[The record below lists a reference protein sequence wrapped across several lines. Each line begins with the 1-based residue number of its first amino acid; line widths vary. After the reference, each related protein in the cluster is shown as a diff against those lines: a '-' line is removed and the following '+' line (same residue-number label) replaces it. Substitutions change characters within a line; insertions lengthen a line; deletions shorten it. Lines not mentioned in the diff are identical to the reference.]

1 MIRFFFLVFILLPAP
16 LAAQDQPDQLPQLLI
31 DFPETET
38 MPGQPLTLR
47 LTVLVPTFMPKPPV
61 WPSFEAPNL
70 LVRLPARA
78 TNPTSQRVGGET
90 WAGVSRRYEIA
101 PMVPG
106 NVVLP
111 AQEVV
116 VTYRNPETGD
126 SEQVRL
132 MTGSIAFRAVVPE
145 GAEGL
150 DPFIAAAD
158 LKLSQEIEGNPA
170 AMVAGDSTIRRIRVE
185 VTGASPMF
193 LPSLMPPADLT
204 GLAAYPDE
212 PRLTEAEDRGVT
224 SGSRTESITYVAE
237 GGGGGTAP
245 AIELGWYDIDDGLVK
260 TASAD
265 AVDFHVEGPP
275 AQTSEPRDW
284 THIGAV
290 ALVALAGLGLLVVL
304 VRRIAPRVRQHRE
317 ELIARRLASERHAW
331 QEMMRTVARRDE
343 SAFRRALEVWA
354 QRVETHDPRNAPE
367 LQSALTALGAARFG
381 RLAGNTD
388 SAWKSIDTAL
398 RRSRQ
403 ARHPDAL
410 RAHLPPLNPS

>member
-158 LKLSQEIEGNPA
+158 LKL
-170 AMVAGDSTIRRIRVE
+170 
-185 VTGASPMF
+185 
-193 LPSLMPPADLT
+193 
-204 GLAAYPDE
+204 
-212 PRLTEAEDRGVT
+212 
-224 SGSRTESITYVAE
+224 
-237 GGGGGTAP
+237 
-245 AIELGWYDIDDGLVK
+245 
-260 TASAD
+260 
-265 AVDFHVEGPP
+265 
-275 AQTSEPRDW
+275 
-284 THIGAV
+284 
-290 ALVALAGLGLLVVL
+290 
-304 VRRIAPRVRQHRE
+304 
-317 ELIARRLASERHAW
+317 
-331 QEMMRTVARRDE
+331 
-343 SAFRRALEVWA
+343 
-354 QRVETHDPRNAPE
+354 
-367 LQSALTALGAARFG
+367 
-381 RLAGNTD
+381 
-388 SAWKSIDTAL
+388 
-398 RRSRQ
+398 
-403 ARHPDAL
+403 
-410 RAHLPPLNPS
+410 